1 MYNINME
8 DSNLSKTMTKNS
20 SFFKLHSQPSSRD
33 PLAFE
38 IAEDPIREQDSI
50 DTREL
55 VTN

>member
-1 MYNINME
+1 ME